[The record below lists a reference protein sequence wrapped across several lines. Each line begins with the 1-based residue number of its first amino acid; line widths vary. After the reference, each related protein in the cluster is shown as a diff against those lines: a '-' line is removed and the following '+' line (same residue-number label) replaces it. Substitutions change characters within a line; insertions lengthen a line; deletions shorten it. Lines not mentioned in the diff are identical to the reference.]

1 MAYSNVVSRLSSRLQ
16 PFALKLAKRSL
27 APELSPLKSCSQ
39 SQSQSQA
46 SASASAGRFSRI
58 SRLPLELSSVET
70 MIPLHNAIASAR
82 LVSSLSTD
90 SQSWSLVP
98 QGISMPL

>member
-16 PFALKLAKRSL
+16 PFALKLGKRSL
-27 APELSPLKSCSQ
+27 ASELSPLKSQAS
-39 SQSQSQA
+39 SSA

>member
-16 PFALKLAKRSL
+16 PFAFKLSKRSL
-27 APELSPLKSCSQ
+27 APKLSLLKSCY
-39 SQSQSQA
+39 QSQA
-46 SASASAGRFSRI
+46 SSSAVTVVFVI
-58 SRLPLELSSVET
+58 RLPLELSSVET

-82 LVSSLSTD
+82 LVSTLSTD

>member
-1 MAYSNVVSRLSSRLQ
+1 
-16 PFALKLAKRSL
+16 
-27 APELSPLKSCSQ
+27 
-39 SQSQSQA
+39 
-46 SASASAGRFSRI
+46 
-58 SRLPLELSSVET
+58 

-82 LVSSLSTD
+82 LVSSLSAD

>member
-1 MAYSNVVSRLSSRLQ
+1 MASSKVVARFSSRLQ
-16 PFALKLAKRSL
+16 PLALKLGKRFL

-39 SQSQSQA
+39 SQA
-46 SASASAGRFSRI
+46 SASASARRVSRI

-70 MIPLHNAIASAR
+70 MTPLHSAIASAR
-82 LVSSLSTD
+82 LISRLSAE
-90 SQSWSLVP
+90 SNSWCLVP

>member
-1 MAYSNVVSRLSSRLQ
+1 MAYSNVVSRLSLRLQ
-16 PFALKLAKRSL
+16 PFALKLGKIS
-27 APELSPLKSCSQ
+27 LSPLKSCSQ
-39 SQSQSQA
+39 SQASS

-90 SQSWSLVP
+90 SQTWSLVP

>member
-16 PFALKLAKRSL
+16 PFALKLGKRSL
-27 APELSPLKSCSQ
+27 SPELSPLKSCSQ
-39 SQSQSQA
+39 SQASS

-90 SQSWSLVP
+90 SQTWSLVP

>member
-16 PFALKLAKRSL
+16 PFALKLGKRSL
-27 APELSPLKSCSQ
+27 SLELSPLKSCSQ
-39 SQSQSQA
+39 SQASS

>member
-16 PFALKLAKRSL
+16 PFAFKLGKRS
-27 APELSPLKSCSQ
+27 LSPLKSCSQ
-39 SQSQSQA
+39 SQASSSA

>member
-16 PFALKLAKRSL
+16 PFALKLGKRSL
-27 APELSPLKSCSQ
+27 ALELSPLKSCSQ
-39 SQSQSQA
+39 SQASS